1 MRKIEKTIYN
11 FNELNEDIKEELIK
25 KEKEHCFNDYI
36 KCCFQDDME
45 HKAQELLDDYFGS
58 NTDFI
63 QTYYSL
69 SYCQGDGAM
78 IEFDIDIKDLNN
90 KYKVFTDDE
99 IEFLKQKDV
108 INTIRVRH
116 NDNFY
121 YHEYTFSIDH
131 DYYNDWDFEDIKDDF
146 NITEDGFNT
155 LWDRFEKLTDD
166 SNKHY
171 TESEFIKDI
180 VSINKELAKYGYDT
194 IENYEED
201 TNFVI
206 EQLSENEYY
215 ENGDIYYETT
225 EDYDNNLR
233 G

>member
-11 FNELNEDIKEELIK
+11 FDELDKDIQEKLIKEE
-25 KEKEHCFNDYI
+25 KEYCFNAYMENF
-36 KCCFQDDME
+36 FQDDME
-45 HKAQELLDDYFGS
+45 HKAEELVDDYFGS
-58 NTDFI
+58 DTDFI

-116 NDNFY
+116 YGNMY
-121 YHEYTFSIDH
+121 YHEYTFGIDH
-131 DYYNDWDFEDIKDDF
+131 DYYNDWEFEDIKDDF

-155 LWDRFEKLTDD
+155 LWDRFYKLTND
-166 SNKHY
+166 SDKHY
-171 TESEFIKDI
+171 TDSEFIKDI
-180 VSINKELAKYGYDT
+180 IKTNRELVRFGYDT

-206 EQLSENEYY
+206 ENLNEHEYY
-215 ENGDIYYETT
+215 ENGEIYE
-225 EDYDNNLR
+225 
-233 G
+233 

>member
-11 FNELNEDIKEELIK
+11 FDELNESVKEELIEDRK
-25 KEKEHCFNDYI
+25 KSDYDFYI
-36 KCCFQDDME
+36 EYLFQDDMGSI
-45 HKAQELLDDYFGS
+45 ASDLINDYFGS
-58 NTDFI
+58 DTDFI

-116 NDNFY
+116 DNNFY
-121 YHEYTFSIDH
+121 YHEYTFGIDH
-131 DYYNDWDFEDIKDDF
+131 DYYNDWEFEDIKDDF

-155 LWDRFEKLTDD
+155 LWDRFDKLTDD

-171 TESEFIKDI
+171 TDSEFIKDI
-180 VSINKELAKYGYDT
+180 ISMNKELVKRGYSI
-194 IENYEED
+194 IENYDFD
-201 TNFVI
+201 TTYIV

-215 ENGDIYYETT
+215 ENGDVYYGIE
-225 EDYDNNLR
+225 
-233 G
+233 

>member
-11 FNELNEDIKEELIK
+11 FDELDKDIQEKLIKEE
-25 KEKEHCFNDYI
+25 KECCFNAYME
-36 KCCFQDDME
+36 CSFQDDME
-45 HKAQELLDDYFGS
+45 HKAQELIDDYFGS
-58 NTDFI
+58 DTDFI

-116 NDNFY
+116 YDNFY
-121 YHEYTFSIDH
+121 YHEYTFGIDH
-131 DYYNDWDFEDIKDDF
+131 DYYNDWEFEDIKDDF
-146 NITEDGFNT
+146 NITENGFNT
-155 LWDRFEKLTDD
+155 LWDRFDKLTDD

-171 TESEFIKDI
+171 TDSEFIKDI
-180 VSINKELAKYGYDT
+180 IEMNRDLVKFGYDI

-201 TNFVI
+201 TDFVI
-206 EQLSENEYY
+206 ENLSEKEYY
-215 ENGDIYYETT
+215 ENGDVYY
-225 EDYDNNLR
+225 

>member
-1 MRKIEKTIYN
+1 MRKIEKTIYT
-11 FNELNEDIKEELIK
+11 FNELDKEIQEELIK
-25 KEKEHCFNDYI
+25 NEKESCFNDYMEFL
-36 KCCFQDDME
+36 FQDDME
-45 HKAQELLDDYFGS
+45 HKAEELVDDYFGIDA
-58 NTDFI
+58 DFI

-78 IEFDIDIKDLNN
+78 IGFDIDIKDLNN

-121 YHEYTFSIDH
+121 YHEYTFSIEH
-131 DYYNDWDFEDIKDDF
+131 NYYNDWEFEDIKDDF
-146 NITEDGFNT
+146 NITENEFNT
-155 LWDRFEKLTDD
+155 LWNRFEKLVDY

-171 TESEFIKDI
+171 TDSEFVKDI
-180 VSINKELAKYGYDT
+180 ISMNKELSNYGYDT

-201 TNFVI
+201 TDVII
-206 EQLSENEYY
+206 EQLSKNEYY
-215 ENGDIYYETT
+215 ENGDVY
-225 EDYDNNLR
+225 
-233 G
+233 

>member
-11 FNELNEDIKEELIK
+11 FDELDKEIQEKLIKEE
-25 KEKEHCFNDYI
+25 KEYCFNAYMEDF
-36 KCCFQDDME
+36 FQDDME
-45 HKAQELLDDYFGS
+45 HKAEELVDDYFGS
-58 NTDFI
+58 DTDFI

-108 INTIRVRH
+108 VNTIRIRH
-116 NDNFY
+116 CGNMY
-121 YHEYTFSIDH
+121 YHEYTFGIDH
-131 DYYNDWDFEDIKDDF
+131 DYYNDWEFEDIKNDF

-155 LWDRFEKLTDD
+155 LWDRFDKLTDD

-180 VSINKELAKYGYDT
+180 IDMNKELVRFGYDT

-201 TNFVI
+201 TDFVI
-206 EQLSENEYY
+206 ENLSEKEYY
-215 ENGDIYYETT
+215 ENGDVYC
-225 EDYDNNLR
+225 